1 MSVVNE
7 HFARLLA
14 AADRAEGHRIAL
26 GFANSFRMIS
36 SKKKPTLEESGD
48 VEAAERAC
56 RDANAAVARWRAPLA
71 K

>member
-1 MSVVNE
+1 MSVVNA

-26 GFANSFRMIS
+26 GFANAFRTVS
-36 SKKKPTLEESGD
+36 SKKQLTLEESSD
-48 VEAAERAC
+48 VEVAERAC
-56 RDANAAVARWRAPLA
+56 RDANAAVARWRAPPT